1 MGTAAVIRP
10 DDLSSFLSID
20 LNQIRSTLDLLT
32 QTTVLR
38 RVEMIECMGCGMAAP
53 RSDYLEGLDEDDEY
67 RCTSCDRALTDRTI
81 QIITAYQPGEKWQE
95 VSTLRDTSGNAG
107 AREASSSSSSSNT
120 KTCVFQRGTKVWT
133 LSFDGTTVHVPE
145 LAGMNY
151 IAELLRRP
159 RTPIDADTLVG
170 TAHENADASPEAS
183 EERVV
188 LAGAALPGIPM
199 TDAKAI
205 KAVKAELSKRKGE
218 LKDCPAD
225 DARSTQLQ
233 REISQLQNYL
243 VQVKGQHGRP
253 RTTGGITSRA
263 RSRVKHAI
271 DRAITRIA
279 EQHLPLANHLQDS
292 IRTGNSPVYMPA
304 EVPDWQF

>member
-1 MGTAAVIRP
+1 
-10 DDLSSFLSID
+10 
-20 LNQIRSTLDLLT
+20 
-32 QTTVLR
+32 
-38 RVEMIECMGCGMAAP
+38 
-53 RSDYLEGLDEDDEY
+53 
-67 RCTSCDRALTDRTI
+67 
-81 QIITAYQPGEKWQE
+81 
-95 VSTLRDTSGNAG
+95 
-107 AREASSSSSSSNT
+107 
-120 KTCVFQRGTKVWT
+120 
-133 LSFDGTTVHVPE
+133 
-145 LAGMNY
+145 MNY